1 MRKILKKTIIILK
14 LNKKI
19 SQLCCNIIYCAGST
33 HQDLLIH
40 EINRTSK
47 SENRRKRRKRKELLL
62 KSNANAIN
70 LETGDIMSKKNHINK
85 ITNAPLSRSA
95 SASEI
100 DEHSWGTM
108 DYNKNHNGER
118 DIIDALRQDENKYP
132 PFFKTATSVRNK
144 RLSGQLNGVSSLSPV
159 YDVSSDQDSSQPST
173 PVKGKKV
180 NGIKKIVKRFF

>member
-1 MRKILKKTIIILK
+1 M
-14 LNKKI
+14 
-19 SQLCCNIIYCAGST
+19 IYET
-33 HQDLLIH
+33 
-40 EINRTSK
+40 NRTSR

-70 LETGDIMSKKNHINK
+70 LETGVNTLHRKNINK
-85 ITNAPLSRSA
+85 ISNVPLSRSA

-100 DEHSWGTM
+100 DEHTWGRI
-108 DYNKNHNGER
+108 DYGRNPTGQKR

-132 PFFKTATSVRNK
+132 AIFRTATSVRSK

-159 YDVSSDQDSSQPST
+159 YDVSSDQDSSIPST
-173 PVKGKKV
+173 PVKEKKV